1 MSIINRWKQWG
12 HIKMVYRWADVG
24 YEGFIFTVQGDWQD
38 NCFQEYDIVIDD
50 ISILELLL
58 PDVKSKI
65 VDKAE
70 IKLMEM
76 DNE

>member
-1 MSIINRWKQWG
+1 
-12 HIKMVYRWADVG
+12 MVYRWADVE

-58 PDVKSKI
+58 PEVKNNL
-65 VDKAE
+65 VDRAE